1 MKRIISFSLWGND
14 PKYWYGAVDNVRL
27 AQELYPEWICR
38 FYIDI
43 HSDKKLID
51 LITKLPCEIIL
62 KEPRQAFSGL
72 FWRFLAADDAEIMIC
87 RDTDS
92 RLSER
97 ERIAV
102 EQWLDSDKQFHI
114 MRDHPHHFVLIPGG
128 MWGCKGMEGM
138 EELIEGY
145 PYQCL
150 KGTDQLFL
158 SQMIYPQ
165 VSEWAMIHDSYDLF
179 GDSIPFPTERNG
191 DEFVGRIFD
200 QYENSV

>member
-14 PKYWYGAVDNVRL
+14 PKYWYGAVDNVWL
-27 AQELYPEWICR
+27 AQEFYPGWICR

-43 HSDKKLID
+43 HSDRKLID
-51 LITKLPCEIIL
+51 MLTKLPCEIML
-62 KEPRQAFSGL
+62 KEPEQEYSGL

-102 EQWLDSDKQFHI
+102 ERWLDSDKQFHI

-128 MWGCKGMEGM
+128 MWGCKGMQGM
-138 EELIEGY
+138 EALIKEY
-145 PYQCL
+145 PYQYL

-165 VSEWAMIHDSYDLF
+165 VRELAMIHDSYNLF
-179 GDSIPFPTERNG
+179 GDSIPFPTERNS

-200 QYENSV
+200 QHGQVV